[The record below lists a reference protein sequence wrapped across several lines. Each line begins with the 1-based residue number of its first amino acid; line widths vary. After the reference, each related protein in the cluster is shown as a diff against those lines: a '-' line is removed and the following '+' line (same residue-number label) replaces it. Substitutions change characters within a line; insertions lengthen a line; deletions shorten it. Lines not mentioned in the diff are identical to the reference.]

1 MIFRSSV
8 WLGFPRFIANISVV
22 NRTDVWPS
30 AFCVGSAVGTE
41 IVSPSSC
48 SQLTVLPHG
57 EAERQTTVAERKFG
71 CESEPGCGG
80 FSL

>member
-8 WLGFPRFIANISVV
+8 WLGFPGFIANISMV
-22 NRTDVWPS
+22 NGTDVWPS

-48 SQLTVLPHG
+48 SWLTPCG
-57 EAERQTTVAERKFG
+57 ESERQTTV
-71 CESEPGCGG
+71 S
-80 FSL
+80 